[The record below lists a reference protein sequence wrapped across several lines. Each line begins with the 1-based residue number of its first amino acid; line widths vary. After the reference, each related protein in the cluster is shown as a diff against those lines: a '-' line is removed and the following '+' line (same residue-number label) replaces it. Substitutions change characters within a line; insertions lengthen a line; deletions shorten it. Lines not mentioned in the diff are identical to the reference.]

1 MKKFI
6 SDLALITSLLILT
19 FGLGL
24 FLGFAPKYTSG
35 IGIEGLTQFL
45 SITVG
50 LILFFIYLVL
60 AFSESEKTEQ
70 KNNPNRY

>member
-1 MKKFI
+1 MKKF
-6 SDLALITSLLILT
+6 LEELVLTVSLLILI

-24 FLGFAPKYTSG
+24 FFGFAPRYTSG

-60 AFSESEKTEQ
+60 ATTEA
-70 KNNPNRY
+70 

>member
-1 MKKFI
+1 VKKFLA
-6 SDLALITSLLILT
+6 DLVLITSLTVLI

-24 FLGFAPKYTSG
+24 FFGFAPRYTSG
-35 IGIEGLTQFL
+35 ESLEGLVQFF
-45 SITVG
+45 SILVG

-60 AFSESEKTEQ
+60 VFSEPERTEQ